1 MNTRKFV
8 AATVFAL
15 CLSPL
20 STAIGGDVYVD
31 SLPAVQTQN
40 GVNYLSGGIGLDES
54 QAIAAAAKD
63 YSLMLTFATLKSGKY
78 LADIHVKIEDKN
90 GALVLD
96 AVADGPMLLVQLPS
110 GQYKIS
116 AASNDRQVTKTV
128 SISGNRT
135 TKETLYWP
143 DDAAE

>member
-54 QAIAAAAKD
+54 RAVAAAAKD
-63 YSLMLTFATLKSGKY
+63 YSLMLTFATQQSGKY
-78 LADIHVKIEDKN
+78 LADVHVMIEDKR
-90 GALVLD
+90 GESVLD

-110 GQYKIS
+110 GQYKIR
-116 AASNDRQVTKTV
+116 AASDDRQVTKMV
-128 SISGNRT
+128 QISGNRT
-135 TKETLYWP
+135 TKVTLYWP

>member
-54 QAIAAAAKD
+54 RAVAAAAKD
-63 YSLMLTFATLKSGKY
+63 YSLMLTFATQQSGKY
-78 LADIHVKIEDKN
+78 LADIHVMIADKS
-90 GALVLD
+90 GEPVLD

-110 GQYKIS
+110 GQYKIR
-116 AASNDRQVTKTV
+116 AASDDRQVTKTV

-135 TKETLYWP
+135 TKVTLYWP

>member
-54 QAIAAAAKD
+54 RAVAAAAKD
-63 YSLMLTFATLKSGKY
+63 YSLMLTFATQQSGKY
-78 LADIHVKIEDKN
+78 LADVHVMIEDKR
-90 GALVLD
+90 GESVLD

-116 AASNDRQVTKTV
+116 AASNDRQVTKMV
-128 SISGNRT
+128 QISGNRT
-135 TKETLYWP
+135 TKVTLYWP

>member
-20 STAIGGDVYVD
+20 STAIGGDIYVD
-31 SLPAVQTQN
+31 SLPEAQTQN

-54 QAIAAAAKD
+54 RAVAAAAKD
-63 YSLMLTFATLKSGKY
+63 YSLMLTFATQQSGKY
-78 LADIHVKIEDKN
+78 LADVHVMIEDKR
-90 GALVLD
+90 GESVLD

-116 AASNDRQVTKTV
+116 AASNDRQVTKMV
-128 SISGNRT
+128 QISGNRT
-135 TKETLYWP
+135 TKVTLYWP